1 MSEGNNNQNNNNH
14 YNNNNYNKNN
24 NNNNKKFNN
33 HNKKEGN
40 NNKNQKRNYKNSY
53 YYNNN
58 KFNNNNNDNNNNNK
72 NNENYNED
80 EYYDESNNYYYNNYN
95 NNYNN
100 NYYNYNRHKND
111 PFFKDTHKNQH
122 NKKREYNKKHYLENK
137 EKKKSEE
144 YIQQQQQKEINKIIE
159 NNINPN
165 YNKEEER
172 IKGKL
177 LDIELK
183 KEEEINKEYNDAQR
197 EKIKNFISENYDQQ
211 KENIKSMTKN
221 NSDKD
226 QNLNKI
232 FEGQNILQKIV
243 YNNEIFKNRP
253 ELLFNL
259 INIFNSSDKL
269 NLQSEVTDLLGY
281 EQMDTIT
288 ELIKNKNEII
298 EIITVAKT
306 VIDEKIKLEKK
317 QENLQMYGNLS
328 NIGDVEIVKKKK
340 KNINNNNNTLNQLQ
354 ETQKENFL
362 ILKELGFDT
371 KYLNFYQINDDNTNN
386 SNINNK
392 NMVKDFSYVEP
403 NPVKQF
409 YNNEVNYNEIH
420 DKELYST
427 EEIDKYNH
435 KIINVEPILKKR
447 EKTELLPIK
456 NVLPSWAQKCF
467 NFFNLNEIQSIV
479 FDKSYNSDENLLIAA
494 PTGAGKTNIAL
505 LTILHEIN
513 KELKK
518 KGFDYNNLPESFD
531 FSNIKWDLKLIY
543 LVPLKALANEIV
555 NKFNYQLKF
564 LNIVINEFS
573 GDVNLTRDQI
583 EKTNLFI
590 GIPEKWDLFTRKND
604 MILNNSLKL
613 MIIDEVHLLNEDRG
627 RVLECIVA
635 RTLRKCEI
643 NQKFIRMVALSAT
656 LPNYKDVA
664 EFLRV
669 KEGLFSFDNSYR
681 STPLSMKF
689 FGIKDTIGDKKLKYS
704 EYKQIENEITYD
716 EIKKYLNENKQV
728 LVFIHSRIETIN
740 YCKELIR
747 IAEMRNELN
756 IFKTEKLKDYK
767 DFKNIQNKHL
777 QELIPYGLGFHN
789 AGVLRKD
796 RNIIEKMFQ
805 KGVINVL
812 VSTSTLAWGV
822 NLPAYAC
829 IIKGTTYYDAKEGD
843 DIDISI
849 LDIQQMFGRA
859 GRVDYDDKGIG
870 IIISP
875 LKKVSKF
882 IRLLKNQI
890 NIESS
895 LDSYLEDALNAEIAI
910 KNINCLNDALNWI
923 KLTYLSVRLCSRK
936 KNKNLD
942 VIEGYIKRAF
952 KNLNRCKL
960 IRYVKKT
967 GQVYCTELGRIAS
980 NYYMNYLTIDKFY
993 NSLAEGLNENSF
1005 LNIFAQS
1012 SEFENMKV
1020 YEEEKKELLSL
1031 DEKLDLLSKNK
1042 LQLITVDDIPK
1053 PITLILTYL
1062 KFFGYEFKNGS
1073 LFIDSAYVIDNASRI
1088 IRAMMEISLHK
1099 HFIETT
1105 KLCFNWMK
1113 YIERRVPPNTNP
1125 LWQFTFES
1133 LNTKVNKGKKKVR
1146 GEISKDICYKLDNAG
1161 LIQIE
1166 DIENEDISTLSN
1178 LLNLSKP
1185 SVSEIYK
1192 LLHIIPNFDIKV
1204 ESKPLTRTILNITI
1218 TLTPIFK
1225 WYKKY
1230 NGYAE
1235 SFWVIIDNQT
1245 EIIHY
1250 ENFLL
1255 TPKANER
1262 HELKE
1267 YVFTCA
1273 VPFDIEPGERHAR
1286 LDKIYNIN
1294 IISDKW
1300 VGCEFYEYINLSEIE
1315 VPEDLD
1321 VKTEL
1326 LDLMPLSLS
1335 ALHKKEFEKIFEK
1348 SFKYFNPVQT
1358 QVFYSVYNSDEN
1370 ILCGA
1375 PTGSGK
1381 TAIAELAILRVFEN
1395 HPTGKIIY
1403 IAPLKSLGKER
1414 VEDWK
1419 EKFSF
1424 LKKTVLEISGDF
1436 TPDLEMLTNSDILIT
1451 TPEKWDG
1458 ISRNWHHR
1466 IYVKKVALIIIDEI
1480 HLLGLE
1486 RGPIIE
1492 VIVSRM
1498 RFMANKLN
1506 TNIRF
1511 IGLSTALANSVDVAE
1526 WLGLSIKYDNKRAPG
1541 LFNFRPAVR
1550 PCPVTV
1556 HIESFSEK
1564 KYCPRMATMNKPCY
1578 NAIVNFSDNKPV
1590 LVFVSSR
1597 RQTRLTAFDLIALAS
1612 SSNLTGYSN
1621 FLNVPIDDILPDI
1634 NECEDEDLKH
1644 CLGFGIGLHHA
1655 GLIEKDRKISEKLFL
1670 EQKIQILIATS
1681 TLAWGVNF
1689 PAHLVIIKGTEYR
1702 HHIKGCYVDMPIT
1715 DILQMIGRAGRPQ
1728 YDNDAVACLFVRDD
1742 VKNFFK
1748 KFLYEPFPLE
1758 SHLHEFLYDHI
1769 NAEIS
1774 SGSLSSKLL
1783 CIEYIKWTYFFKRLV
1798 KNPSFY
1804 GLKEANN
1811 AQALNEYLKNLINN
1825 VLNELEK
1832 AGCIKIDDKDDSIKC
1847 TYLGD
1852 LASFYYT
1859 NYKTAKDFN
1868 EKLKDN
1874 LSIFELMTIL
1884 CYATEY
1890 EGIPVRHTEDI
1901 LNKELAQDLPLKDI
1915 KLDYSSQYVKSIILI
1930 QAHLSRV
1937 PMPISDYIL
1946 DLKTVLDNSIRLLL
1960 IMADICYN
1968 KGKCL
1973 DTLLNILLL
1982 IQMITQGI
1990 WENDC
1995 SLKALPSL
2003 TMSDI
2008 RKIIK
2013 LGNIHHICELCEMYH
2028 STKDIVKFLKEECK
2042 INNMPKDEFEN
2053 LINIIGKLP
2062 ILDVSYKLYAL
2073 SQTNERIYDKPI
2085 IELSDVQ
2092 ILLSLKKKNDVK
2104 NNLIVYSRFGK
2115 IKNCRWFIVIG
2126 NIKTNEILAFEK
2138 VSFKEHLHRKIN
2150 FIAPKEIDNDSLVLY
2165 ILSDSY
2171 FGLDQQYD
2179 LKLLD
2184 INEGIKKR
2192 FGIYEI
2198 KAKENYYEKEKKE
2211 IEQSEIADDKET
2223 NKDENEEEDE
2233 DIYFENC

>member
-1 MSEGNNNQNNNNH
+1 MSEGNNNQNNNNN
-14 YNNNNYNKNN
+14 YNNNKFHNNKKY
-24 NNNNKKFNN
+24 NNNK
-33 HNKKEGN
+33 NKKEGN
-40 NNKNQKRNYKNSY
+40 HKNYKKNY
-53 YYNNN
+53 NYNNNN
-58 KFNNNNNDNNNNNK
+58 KFNYNNNNNNNNDNNNNN
-72 NNENYNED
+72 NYYYNENYNEE
-80 EYYDESNNYYYNNYN
+80 EYYENDNYNNNYYNNYN
-95 NNYNN
+95 NNYNYN
-100 NYYNYNRHKND
+100 KNYNRHKND

-122 NKKREYNKKHYLENK
+122 NKKREHNRKLYLENK
-137 EKKKSEE
+137 EKKKTEE
-144 YIQQQQQKEINKIIE
+144 YIQQQQQNEIKKVIE
-159 NNINPN
+159 NNIDPN
-165 YNKEEER
+165 YSKENER

-183 KEEEINKEYNDAQR
+183 QEEEINKEYNDAQR
-197 EKIKNFISENYDQQ
+197 EKIKNIITETYEQQ
-211 KENIKSMTKN
+211 KEIIKSMTKN
-221 NSDKD
+221 DSDKKA
-226 QNLNKI
+226 NNI

-243 YNNEIFKNRP
+243 YNNEIFNNRP

-259 INIFNSSDKL
+259 INIFNSLNKL
-269 NLQSEVTDLLGY
+269 DLQSEITDLLGY
-281 EQMDTIT
+281 EQMDTIS
-288 ELIKNKNEII
+288 ELIQNKNEII
-298 EIITVAKT
+298 ELITVAKAA
-306 VIDEKIKLEKK
+306 IDDKLKLEKK
-317 QENLQMYGNLS
+317 QENLQLYGNLS
-328 NIGDVEIVKKKK
+328 NIGDVEIIKRKK
-340 KNINNNNNTLNQLQ
+340 KNTNNTNNTLTQLQ
-354 ETQKENFL
+354 ETQRENYL
-362 ILKELGFDT
+362 ILKELGFNS
-371 KYLNFYQINDDNTNN
+371 KYLNFYQNDDENTNK
-386 SNINNK
+386 NN
-392 NMVKDFSYVEP
+392 NVKDFSYVEP

-409 YNNEVNYNEIH
+409 YNNEMNYYELH

-435 KIINVEPILKKR
+435 KIVNVEPILKER

-456 NVLPSWAQKCF
+456 NVLPPWAKKCF
-467 NFFNLNEIQSIV
+467 NFFNFNEIQSIV

-505 LTILHEIN
+505 LTILREIN

-518 KGFDYNNLPESFD
+518 KGYDYNKLPESYD
-531 FSNIKWDLKLIY
+531 FTNIKWDFKLLY

-555 NKFNYQLKF
+555 NKFNNQLKF

-583 EKTNLFI
+583 DKTNLFI

-635 RTLRKCEI
+635 RTLRKCEL
-643 NQKFIRMVALSAT
+643 NQKFIRLVGLSAT

-669 KEGLFSFDNSYR
+669 KEGLFSFDTSYR

-689 FGIKDTIGDKKLKYS
+689 FGIKEFIGDKKIKFS

-728 LVFIHSRIETIN
+728 LVFIHSRIETYN
-740 YCKELIR
+740 FCKELIR
-747 IAEMRNELN
+747 LAEMNNELN

-812 VSTSTLAWGV
+812 VSTTTLAWGV

-829 IIKGTTYYDAKEGD
+829 IIKGTTYYDAKEGK

-859 GRVDYDDKGIG
+859 GRVDFDDKGIG

-875 LKKVSKF
+875 QKKINKF
-882 IRLLKNQI
+882 IQLLKNQI
-890 NIESS
+890 NIEST
-895 LDSYLEDALNAEIAI
+895 LDLFLEDALNAEIAI
-910 KNINCLNDALNWI
+910 KNINSIDDALNWI

-942 VIEGYIKRAF
+942 VIEGYIQRAF

-993 NSLAEGLNENSF
+993 NELKEGLNEKSF
-1005 LNIFAQS
+1005 LNVFAQS

-1020 YEEEKKELLSL
+1020 YEEEKKELLTL
-1031 DEKLDLLSKNK
+1031 DEKLDLISKNK
-1042 LQLITVDDIPK
+1042 LQIITVDDIPK
-1053 PITLILTYL
+1053 PITLLYTYL
-1062 KFFGYEFKNGS
+1062 KMFGYEFKNSS
-1073 LFIDSAYVIDNASRI
+1073 LFMDSAYVIDNAPRI
-1088 IRAMMEISLHK
+1088 IRAMMEICLHK

-1105 KLCFNWMK
+1105 TLCFNWMK

-1125 LWQFTFES
+1125 LWQFTYES
-1133 LNTKVNKGKKKVR
+1133 LNTKANKGKKKVR
-1146 GEISKDICYKLDNAG
+1146 GEISKENCYKIDNAN

-1166 DIENEDISTLSN
+1166 DIENEDISTLSS

-1185 SVSEIYK
+1185 AVKDIYK
-1192 LLHIIPNFDIKV
+1192 LLNVIPNFHIKV
-1204 ESKPLTRTILNITI
+1204 ESKPLTRTILNISI
-1218 TLTPIFK
+1218 TLTPNFR
-1225 WYKKY
+1225 WVKKY

-1255 TPKANER
+1255 TPKANEKR
-1262 HELKE
+1262 ELKE

-1286 LDKIYNIN
+1286 IDKVYIIN

-1300 VGCEFYEYINLSEIE
+1300 VGCQFTEIINLSEIE

-1326 LDLMPLSLS
+1326 LDLLPLSLS
-1335 ALHKKEFEKIFEK
+1335 ALHKREYEKIFEK

-1395 HPTGKIIY
+1395 NPQGKIIY

-1414 VEDWK
+1414 VLDWK
-1419 EKFSF
+1419 EKFGF
-1424 LKKTVLEISGDF
+1424 LNKTVLEISGDF

-1466 IYVKKVALIIIDEI
+1466 IYVKKVSLIIIDEI

-1612 SSNLTGYSN
+1612 SSNLTGFSN
-1621 FLNVPIDDILPDI
+1621 FLNVPIDDILPEI
-1634 NECEDEDLKH
+1634 SECEDEDLKH
-1644 CLGFGIGLHHA
+1644 CLSFGIGLHHA

-1728 YDNDAVACLFVRDD
+1728 YDNEAVACLFVRDD

-1758 SHLHEFLYDHI
+1758 SHLHEFLTDHI

-1774 SGSLSSKLL
+1774 SGSLTSKLL
-1783 CIEYIKWTYFFKRLV
+1783 CVEYIKWTYFFKRLV
-1798 KNPSFY
+1798 KNPSYY

-1811 AQALNEYLKNLINN
+1811 AKALNEYLKNLINN
-1825 VLNELEK
+1825 VLEELEK
-1832 AGCIKIDDKDDSIKC
+1832 AGCIKIDDKDDTIKC
-1847 TYLGD
+1847 TFLGD

-1859 NYKTAKDFN
+1859 NYRTARDFN
-1868 EKLKDN
+1868 EKLKSN

-1884 CYATEY
+1884 CYAKEY

-1915 KLDYSSQYVKSIILI
+1915 KLDYQSQYVKSIILI

-1973 DTLLNILLL
+1973 DSLLNILLL
-1982 IQMITQGI
+1982 IQMIMQGI

-2042 INNMPKDEFEN
+2042 INNMPNDEFEN
-2053 LINIIGKLP
+2053 LINVIGKLP

-2092 ILLSLKKKNDVK
+2092 ILLSLTKKNDVK
-2104 NNLIVYSRFGK
+2104 NNLIVHSRFGK

-2171 FGLDQQYD
+2171 FGLDQQYY

-2198 KAKENYYEKEKKE
+2198 KTKENYYKGEKEKKE
-2211 IEQSEIADDKET
+2211 TEQSEFGDDKET
-2223 NKDENEEEDE
+2223 NKDDEEEEDE
-2233 DIYFENC
+2233 DTYFENW